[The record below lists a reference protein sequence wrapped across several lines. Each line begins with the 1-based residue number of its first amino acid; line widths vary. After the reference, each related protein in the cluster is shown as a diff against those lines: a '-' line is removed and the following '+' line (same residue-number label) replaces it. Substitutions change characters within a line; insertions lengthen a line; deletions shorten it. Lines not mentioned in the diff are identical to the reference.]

1 MKKTLIIAV
10 CMAFLLLCS
19 CAAVSSVAIVGEWES
34 NESVLGVDIETT
46 YVFND
51 DGTGELKT
59 VLGLTQ
65 AFTYEFEGDKLTI
78 ATETLGIKNTEVYS
92 YTFEGDV
99 LTLEGDNSTIELTRK
114 K

>member
-10 CMAFLLLCS
+10 CMAFVLLCS
-19 CAAVSSVAIVGEWES
+19 CAAVSGVAIVGEWES
-34 NESVLGVDIETT
+34 NESILGVDIETT

-51 DGTGELKT
+51 DGTGELET

-65 AFTYEFEGDKLTI
+65 AFTYELEGDKLII
-78 ATETLGIKNTEVYS
+78 ATETLGIKNTEVYV
-92 YTFEGDV
+92 YTFEDDM
-99 LTLEGDNSTIELTRK
+99 LTLEGDNSTIELIRK